1 MLTLS
6 LLRSCPQPY
15 QPLPSRRYYAQGF
28 SIWPG
33 LCPKYHLITLS
44 VDSQFFWFRN
54 RNIEWI
60 RVMSVSIMLNG
71 STNSERSFKLLIGE
85 KQPKRLY
92 LSTILAMIYVEAVCS
107 QPRRSS
113 QGSLFE
119 ASRNVEI
126 GGGQFSSA
134 QGHHANFTINFN
146 RVSLSSYVPNSL
158 TNF

>member
-1 MLTLS
+1 
-6 LLRSCPQPY
+6 
-15 QPLPSRRYYAQGF
+15 
-28 SIWPG
+28 
-33 LCPKYHLITLS
+33 
-44 VDSQFFWFRN
+44 
-54 RNIEWI
+54 
-60 RVMSVSIMLNG
+60 MSALIMLNG
-71 STNSERSFKLLIGE
+71 GERSFKSLVGE

-92 LSTILAMIYVEAVCS
+92 PGTILSMIHAETVCS
-107 QPRRSS
+107 QPRRPS

-146 RVSLSSYVPNSL
+146 RVSLPSYVPNSL